1 MKPAMKKAGFLLFLF
16 GLVQIVGGCIMED
29 RVVELVV
36 NESTCVEF
44 EQDEYTVTFMTPV
57 TVWYADEINKILE
70 DNDISRD
77 DIVTARLVS
86 ANYGVTEFP
95 DHPDWLISGS
105 VTIQREDSTRQ
116 EDMDPNTLWSYQDLS
131 VYAAIGK
138 KIPAI
143 LNQEGVGVLNRALD
157 DFLAGRNP
165 VLTFRVENANVTPTP
180 TTENRLIFKWKGCI
194 SVDIVAKSD
203 IEVPD
208 PF

>member
-1 MKPAMKKAGFLLFLF
+1 MKTAMKKAGLLLFLV
-16 GLVQIVGGCIMED
+16 GLVQLVGGCIMED
-29 RVVELVV
+29 RIVELVV
-36 NESTCVEF
+36 NESTCMDF
-44 EQDEYTVTFMTPV
+44 EQNEYTTTFTTPV
-57 TVWYADEINKILE
+57 TVWFADEINKALE
-70 DNDISRD
+70 DNDVSRE

-86 ANYGVTEFP
+86 ASYGVTEFP
-95 DHPDWLISGS
+95 DHSDWLITGS
-105 VTIQREDSTRQ
+105 VTIQREDSTRH
-116 EDMDPNTLWSYQDLS
+116 EDMVPNTLWDYQDLS
-131 VYAAIGK
+131 IVGAVGM

-143 LNQEGVGVLNRALD
+143 LNPDGVGVLNRALD

-180 TTENRLIFKWKGCI
+180 TTEDRLIFKWKGCI